1 MLSARHCSDEGD
13 YAMPLLEDKV
23 AVVLGASSGIGWAT
37 AERFAAEG
45 AKVVV
50 AARRM
55 ENLEKLAD
63 QIGGLAVRCDGSDF
77 DQVEALAK
85 AAVDHYGRIDVAMN
99 SSGLNRPSPI
109 RTVTK
114 EILEEVAGVQ
124 FYGFYYFMRHMCNA
138 MAETG
143 GGSLINVTSATA
155 IAVPVG
161 LSPYSGCKA
170 GINFVTKIAAREY
183 GAEQVRV
190 NAMAPSFVPTA
201 MNGFGGMKP
210 TDEARVEM
218 DDSLP
223 IAEAFLDETPLER
236 VTTVDECADV
246 ALFLASAMSSSITG
260 QVIPVDG
267 GNHLCRLPNFGPPR
281 SQRT

>member
-1 MLSARHCSDEGD
+1 MG
-13 YAMPLLEDKV
+13 LLEDKV

-50 AARRM
+50 AARRL
-55 ENLEKLAD
+55 ENLEKLAG

-77 DQVEALAK
+77 AQVEALAG
-85 AAVDHYGRIDVAMN
+85 AALDRYGRIDVAVN
-99 SSGLNRPSPI
+99 SSGLNRPSMI
-109 RTVTK
+109 RDVTP
-114 EILEEVAGVQ
+114 EILQEVAGVQ
-124 FYGFYYFMRHMCNA
+124 FFGFYYFMRHMCNA
-138 MAETG
+138 MAAGG
-143 GGSLINVTSATA
+143 GGSLVNVTSATA

-183 GAEQVRV
+183 GREQVRV

-246 ALFLASAMSSSITG
+246 ALFLASDMSSAITG

-281 SQRT
+281 SART